1 MSNQPPSDEPLSR
14 RGLLAGLFGLV
25 LAGAIPASGG
35 DALAQ
40 GRGWGPD
47 GLGPPGQR
55 RRAGGPPP
63 GRARVPPGQRRRL
76 ARGRPLPPG
85 QIRRRFRF

>member
-1 MSNQPPSDEPLSR
+1 MSDDQPTR
-14 RGLLAGLFGLV
+14 RGLLAGLLGLIV
-25 LAGAIPASGG
+25 ASVSISAVTEAG
-35 DALAQ
+35 AQ

-55 RRAGGPPP
+55 RRAGGLPP
-63 GRARVPPGQRRRL
+63 GRSRIPPGQRRRL

-85 QIRRRFRF
+85 QRRRLLGF